1 MKGYLGKNEIM
12 RRGHGQISVVL
23 TPPFPQSLLFYLS
36 VESNTSHNYQL
47 MISTMICLYE
57 NSLKCPCDQIFWP
70 K

>member
-1 MKGYLGKNEIM
+1 MVRFLGYRTL
-12 RRGHGQISVVL
+12 SDS
-23 TPPFPQSLLFYLS
+23 FSQSLLFYLA

-47 MISTMICLYE
+47 MISTMIKYLSYLYE